1 MDTRSKRGRGLL
13 VLVACGC
20 LAGIAAASGLPG
32 QLPLR
37 KDPEPVDAGTWL
49 PALVLLALLVAAG
62 GLAVWHRGG
71 AALAAAMKRTL
82 RSEHRPGPARVSS
95 VALTPQ
101 ASIHVV
107 HWQGEELLLGCTAQQ
122 VTLLARKPGA
132 ATLGDPP

>member
-1 MDTRSKRGRGLL
+1 MRAGTSRGRALL
-13 VLVACGC
+13 VLVACGL
-20 LAGIAAASGLPG
+20 LAGLAAASGLPG

-49 PALVLLALLVAAG
+49 PALGLLALLVAAG
-62 GLAVWHRGG
+62 GLAAWHRGG
-71 AALAAAMKRTL
+71 STLAAAMKRTL
-82 RSEHRPGPARVSS
+82 RGEHRPGPARVSS

-122 VTLLARKPGA
+122 VTVLARAPGA
-132 ATLGDPP
+132 ATRGDQQ